1 MFDWNDLR
9 HFLAVARTGSTLGAA
24 RETGT
29 SQPTVVRRIAALEE
43 SVGACLFE
51 RRRTGYALTEI
62 GREIV
67 PLAEKVEREAAA
79 LGEAL
84 EAHRRRLAGRIRIT
98 SAESIANV
106 LLAPAVV
113 ALRKT
118 HPNVQIQ
125 LLIEDRYLDLGRG
138 EADIAIRATTK
149 PLADSELLAKKL
161 TESPWAAYC
170 SRSYAEQAGL
180 PAAVDALDR
189 HSIVGGEDELGAF
202 PAMRWLES
210 GSPGATVAW
219 RSNSLTN
226 LHAAVAAGV
235 GVSVLPCLLG
245 GSDPNLVKC
254 FPALAPN
261 AQIWLVVRPDMRRL
275 PHVRAF
281 IAAIESSFR
290 ARRALI
296 LGEC

>member
-1 MFDWNDLR
+1 MFDWSDLR
-9 HFLAVARTGSTLGAA
+9 HFLAVARTGTTLGAA
-24 RETGT
+24 REIGT

-43 SVGACLFE
+43 AVGACLFE

-62 GREIV
+62 GQEIL
-67 PLAEKVEREAAA
+67 PLAERVEREAGAV
-79 LGEAL
+79 GEAL

-98 SAESIANV
+98 SAEPIANV

-113 ALRKT
+113 ALRRT

-125 LLIEDRYLDLGRG
+125 LLIEDRYLDLLRG
-138 EADIAIRATTK
+138 EADMAIRATTR
-149 PLADSELLAKKL
+149 PLEDSELLARKL
-161 TESPWAAYC
+161 SESPWAAYC
-170 SRSYAEQAGL
+170 SRAYAEASGL
-180 PAAVDALDR
+180 PVAVDALDG
-189 HSIVGGEDELGAF
+189 HSIVGGDDELGAF
-202 PAMRWLES
+202 PAMRWLEA
-210 GSPGATVAW
+210 GSPGATVTW

-226 LHAAVAAGV
+226 LHAAVAAGI

-245 GSDPNLVKC
+245 GSDPGLVKC

-261 AQIWLVVRPDMRRL
+261 AEIWLVVRREVRRL

-281 IAAIESSFR
+281 IAAIEASFR

-296 LGEC
+296 LGQC

>member
-43 SVGACLFE
+43 AIGACLFE
-51 RRRTGYALTEI
+51 RKRTGYVLTDI
-62 GREIV
+62 GREML
-67 PLAEKVEREAAA
+67 PRAEGVEREAGAF
-79 LGEAL
+79 GEAL
-84 EAHRRRLAGRIRIT
+84 EAHRRRLAGRVRIT

-106 LLAPAVV
+106 LVAPAVV

-118 HPNVQIQ
+118 HPNVQVQ
-125 LLIEDRYLDLGRG
+125 LMIEDRYLDLARG
-138 EADIAIRATTK
+138 EADIAIRATTR
-149 PLADSELLAKKL
+149 PLADSELLARKL
-161 TESPWAAYC
+161 SESPWAAYC
-170 SRSYAEQAGL
+170 SRAYAEASGL
-180 PAAVDALDR
+180 PERVDALGG
-189 HSIVGGEDELGAF
+189 HSIIGGEDELGAF
-202 PAMRWLES
+202 PSMRWLEA
-210 GSPGATVAW
+210 GSPDATVAW

-226 LHAAVAAGV
+226 LHAAVSAGI

-254 FPALAPN
+254 FPAEAPN
-261 AQIWLVVRPDMRRL
+261 AQIWLVVRRDIRRL

-281 IAAIESSFR
+281 IAAIEASFR

>member
-1 MFDWNDLR
+1 M
-9 HFLAVARTGSTLGAA
+9 
-24 RETGT
+24 TGT
-29 SQPTVVRRIAALEE
+29 SQPTVVRRIAAFEAA
-43 SVGACLFE
+43 VGACLFE

-67 PLAEKVEREAAA
+67 PLAETVEREAAA
-79 LGEAL
+79 LGDAL
-84 EAHRRRLAGRIRIT
+84 EAHRCRLAGRIRIT

-125 LLIEDRYLDLGRG
+125 LLIEDRYLDLNRG

-149 PLADSELLAKKL
+149 PLPDSELLARKL
-161 TESPWAAYC
+161 TDSPWAAYC
-170 SRSYAEQAGL
+170 SRAYAEASGL
-180 PAAVDALDR
+180 PAAVDALDG

-202 PAMRWLES
+202 PAMRWLEA

-226 LHAAVAAGV
+226 LHAAVAAGI

-245 GSDPNLVKC
+245 GSDPSLIKC
-254 FPALAPN
+254 FPALAPD
-261 AQIWLVVRPDMRRL
+261 AQIWLVVRRDVRRL

-281 IAAIESSFR
+281 ITAIESSFR